1 MPALR
6 RVASRPT
13 WLMSRANARAQS
25 LLADAF
31 AAEGL
36 RGYHF
41 RLLAALD
48 QYGPSSQAD
57 LGRYTGIDR
66 SDVVAALDELGTS
79 GLVRRDPDSID
90 RRRNVVSITKRGTTT
105 LNRIDTVL
113 DSVQEAVLAPLTPTE
128 RKTLLRLL
136 RKLSEEHNAS

>member
-1 MPALR
+1 
-6 RVASRPT
+6 
-13 WLMSRANARAQS
+13 MSQVNARAQR

-79 GLVRRDPDSID
+79 GLVRRVPDSID
-90 RRRNVVSITKRGTTT
+90 RRRNVVSITPRGTTT
-105 LNRIDTVL
+105 LNRIDTIL

-136 RKLSEEHNAS
+136 RKLSENHTTS

>member
-1 MPALR
+1 
-6 RVASRPT
+6 
-13 WLMSRANARAQS
+13 MSRANARAQS

-57 LGRYTGIDR
+57 LGRNTGIDR
-66 SDVVAALDELGTS
+66 SDVVAALDELATS

-90 RRRNVVSITKRGTTT
+90 RRRNVVSITKRGTST
-105 LNRIDTVL
+105 LNRIDTIL

-136 RKLSEEHNAS
+136 RKLGDDHTAI